1 MNRHVQLWEALTLKI
16 RELLPEFTVR
26 RTYDPLAE
34 LSEIQTGTPLGFLTL
49 TAKSRERLDSRR
61 IFDVYEFELW
71 LVRDLPADDPQSA
84 MDEYLEYLD
93 RVGDVFSLK
102 VLKLEMDGEPVKVF
116 FPEESETLGNEAF
129 EDSEYAQ
136 GRFSARIGFT
146 AKTER
151 IA

>member
-1 MNRHVQLWEALTLKI
+1 MNRHVQLWEALTMKI
-16 RELLPEFTVR
+16 RELLPVFTVR

>member
-1 MNRHVQLWEALTLKI
+1 MNRHVQLWEALTMKI